1 MEVILNGESYALEQ
15 ACNIDKLV
23 DTLQLEGKFAIEV
36 NQIIVPRSEFPN
48 TQLQAGDKIEIVQA
62 IGGG

>member
-23 DTLQLEGKFAIEV
+23 NTLQLEGKFAIEV
-36 NQIIVPRSEFPN
+36 NQTIVPRSEFIN
-48 TQLQAGDKIEIVQA
+48 TQLQPGDKIEIVQA

>member
-1 MEVILNGESYALEQ
+1 MEVILNGESHALEQ
-15 ACNIDKLV
+15 ACSIEKLV

-36 NQIIVPRSEFPN
+36 NQTIVPRSKFTN
-48 TQLQAGDKIEIVQA
+48 TQLQPGDKVEIVQA

>member
-1 MEVILNGESYALEQ
+1 MDVILNGESYALEQ

-23 DTLQLEGKFAIEV
+23 ETLQLEGKFAIEV
-36 NQIIVPRSEFPN
+36 NQTIVPRSEFPN
-48 TQLQAGDKIEIVQA
+48 TQLHAGDKIEIVQA

>member
-36 NQIIVPRSEFPN
+36 NQTIVPRSEFTN

>member
-36 NQIIVPRSEFPN
+36 DQTIVPRSEFTN

>member
-1 MEVILNGESYALEQ
+1 MEVILNGEAYALEQ
-15 ACNIDKLV
+15 ACNIDRLV
-23 DTLQLEGKFAIEV
+23 NTLQLEGKFAIEV
-36 NQIIVPRSEFPN
+36 NQTIVPRSEFTS

>member
-15 ACNIDKLV
+15 ACSIDKLV

-36 NQIIVPRSEFPN
+36 NQTIVPRSEFTN
-48 TQLQAGDKIEIVQA
+48 TQLQPNDKVEIVQA